1 MSVLVYTENWDGKF
15 KKSSFELL
23 SYANEIAKKANTE
36 LTALTI
42 GNVSEEEL
50 KSLGKFG
57 ASKVLVIKD
66 EKLKDFIAKTYSSAI
81 AQVAEKL
88 DSKIIIVANNVSGRA
103 VAARISVKLD
113 GSFAPGVMH
122 LPSSIEPFVVR
133 KKAYSGKAFSD
144 FELTGKVTV
153 LSLNPNSFKLI
164 EDAKGITIEEITVEI
179 NDADLAAKPK
189 SVEKATGK
197 LLITEAEILVSG
209 GRGLKGPENWGMIEE
224 LATTLGAA
232 TCCSRPVADLEWRPH
247 EEHVGQTGKVVAPNL
262 YIAVGISG
270 AIQHLAGVNSSKVM
284 VAINTDEEAPFFEAA
299 DYGIIGDAFKVV
311 PALNEAIKKFKAHS

>member
-15 KKSSFELL
+15 KKSTFELL

-42 GNVSEEEL
+42 GDVSEEEL
-50 KSLGKFG
+50 KSLGQYG
-57 ASKVLVIKD
+57 ASKVLVVKED
-66 EKLKDFIAKTYSSAI
+66 KLNDFIAKTYSSAI
-81 AQVAEKL
+81 AQVAKSV
-88 DSKIIIVANNVSGRA
+88 DAKVVVVSNSVSGRA
-103 VAARISVKLD
+103 VVARVAVKLD
-113 GSFAPGVMH
+113 ASFAPGVME
-122 LPSSIEPFVVR
+122 LPSSIEPFVVK

-144 FELTGKVTV
+144 FELKGDVKV
-153 LSLNPNSFKLI
+153 LSLNPNSFKII
-164 EDAKGITIEEITVEI
+164 EDAKDISIEETSVDV
-179 NDADLAAKPK
+179 NDADLSAKPK
-189 SVEKATGK
+189 DVEKTTGK

-224 LATTLGAA
+224 LAETLGAG

-262 YIAVGISG
+262 YFAIGISG
-270 AIQHLAGVNSSKVM
+270 AIQHLAGVNGSKVM

-311 PALNEAIKKFKAHS
+311 PALNEAIKKFKANS